1 MYIIMNR
8 SIFLFLG
15 LALACT
21 PVKEPAEWVDPFIG
35 TGGIAHCFPGATTP
49 FGMVQLSPD
58 TKNTGWD
65 GCSGYRDCDS
75 TLLGFS
81 HTHLSGTGQTD
92 FGDFLITPATGK
104 IPFAKENE
112 TASPGYY
119 SVKTKDYLIEL
130 TALPRT
136 GCHRYTF
143 FGDVERQLI
152 IDLRYNIGETRPSQF
167 SFETVSDQVIE
178 GGRHVCGWAQD
189 RWVFFSAGFSIPFT
203 ECKALGEDRY
213 LLTFPSD
220 TEEITVCVG
229 ISPTD
234 AANARNNRLEEAP
247 TCDFDAIYAKS
258 KALWDEQLG
267 KIIIEGGSSDQR
279 TIFYTSLYHTLI
291 APNLFSDVNE
301 RPFYSTLSLWDT
313 YRTWNPLQTLLNPQL
328 ASDMAHS
335 LVSMYERF
343 GRMPIWALGGQDVNC
358 MIGYHSVSVIADA
371 WLRGIRGFDGEKA
384 LEAMVGS
391 SNLDPASEWYNKYGY
406 IPSDFTPESVSRT
419 LEFCYDDW
427 CIYRMAESLGNKEV
441 ADEYY
446 KRALRYRNLLDPS
459 TGFFRGR
466 DSQGNWRT
474 PFNPNRSSRDYTEAT
489 AWQYRHYVPHDIEG
503 YTGLMGGKDAVLS
516 TLDSLFNFV
525 YVHPDMEGD
534 GNVTGLMG
542 QYAHGNEPSH
552 GSAWLFAAMGEPSIT
567 QYWVRRILNEQYY
580 NNPEGMSGNEDCGQ
594 MSAWYVMASLGLYP
608 LCPGTGEFIFAAPLF
623 KKATVTLGNGAKLVI
638 TADHPEHAYVKD
650 VHWNGE
656 SIDAQFITYEQL
668 MQGGELSFSLCK
680 KPYHG
685 RDDLKKPY
693 SLCGSDIVSM
703 PYLKG
708 NPSFFDTSFTAELAC
723 HTPDV
728 VIRYTLDG
736 SEPDENSTLYEDPFT
751 ITEACTLCVR
761 AFKKGCQPSPVF
773 KCRAFPVEYLPAGTA
788 GTVKPGCRYTYHKG
802 TFMNVAQVSASP
814 IVSSG
819 ILPAPS
825 IKGAPDADHF
835 GFIFNGYIDV
845 PEGGLWEF
853 AVTSDDG
860 AVLEIDG
867 QLVVNGDGSHANFKA
882 TGHVGLRKGL
892 HRFRLRYLEDY
903 EGQNLEWAWKRP
915 GAEEFEDIPESVIFY

>member
-1 MYIIMNR
+1 MKKTLLM
-8 SIFLFLG
+8 L
-15 LALACT
+15 LAVAVSCT
-21 PVKEPAEWVDPFIG
+21 PAKEPAAWVDPFIG

-75 TLLGFS
+75 TIMGFS

-92 FGDFLITPATGK
+92 FGDFLITPVLDK
-104 IPFAKENE
+104 ISFAKEDE

-119 SVKTKDYLIEL
+119 SVKTDDFIIEL

-143 FGDVERQLI
+143 YGDAERQLM
-152 IDLRYNIGETRPSQF
+152 IDLRHNIGQTQPSQF
-167 SFETVSDQVIE
+167 SFEAVSDQCVE

-189 RWVFFSAGFSIPFT
+189 RWIFFSAGFSVPFT
-203 ECKALGEDRY
+203 DCKALGEDRY
-213 LLTFPSD
+213 LLTFPAQ
-220 TEEITVCVG
+220 TKEITVCVSL
-229 ISPTD
+229 SPTD
-234 AANARNNRLEEAP
+234 AETARKNRMAEAP
-247 TCDFDAIYAKS
+247 ECNFDAICKES

-267 KIIIEGGSSDQR
+267 KIIIEGGTPDQR
-279 TIFYTSLYHTLI
+279 TNFYTALYHTLI
-291 APNLFSDVNE
+291 APNLLSDVDE

-427 CIYRMAESLGNKEV
+427 CIYRMAESLGKKEI

-446 KRALRYRNLLDPS
+446 KRALRYRNLLDPG

-466 DSQGNWRT
+466 DSQGNWRA
-474 PFNPNRSSRDYTEAT
+474 PFNPNASSRDYTEAT
-489 AWQYRHYVPHDIEG
+489 AWQYRHYVPHDMGG
-503 YTGLMGGKDAVLS
+503 YTGLMGGKEAVLS

-525 YVHPDMEGD
+525 YVHPDMKDD

-594 MSAWYVMASLGLYP
+594 MSAWYVMASMGLYP

-623 KKATVTLGNGAKLVI
+623 KKTTVTLGNGAKLVI
-638 TADHPEHAYVKD
+638 TADHPEHAYIKD
-650 VHWNGE
+650 VRWNGE
-656 SIDAQFITYEQL
+656 SIDAQYITYEQL

-685 RDDLKKPY
+685 RDQLKTPY
-693 SLCGSDIVSM
+693 SLCESNIVSM

-708 NPSFFDTSFTAELAC
+708 NPSFFDTSFTAEISC

-728 VIRYTLDG
+728 QIRYTLDG
-736 SEPDENSTLYEDPFT
+736 SDPNENSTLYEGPFT
-751 ITEACTLCVR
+751 ITDDCNLCIR
-761 AFKKGCQPSPVF
+761 AFKEGLQPSPVF
-773 KCRAFPVEYLPAGTA
+773 KCRAFPVEYLPAVSA
-788 GTVKPGCRYTYHKG
+788 GSLKQGCRYTYHRG
-802 TFMNVAQVSASP
+802 NFMNVAQVKASP
-814 IVSSG
+814 VVSSG

-825 IKGAPDADHF
+825 IHGATDGDHF
-835 GFIFNGYIDV
+835 GFIFSGYLDIPTD
-845 PEGGLWEF
+845 GLWEF

-860 AVLEIDG
+860 AVLELDG
-867 QLVVNGDGSHANFKA
+867 RLVVNGDGSHANFKA

-892 HRFRLRYLEDY
+892 HAFRLPYLEDY

-915 GAEEFEDIPESVIFY
+915 GTEDFEPIPESAIYY

>member
-1 MYIIMNR
+1 MKK
-8 SIFLFLG
+8 SLFIL
-15 LALACT
+15 LAMAVACT
-21 PVKEPAEWVDPFIG
+21 PAKEPADWVDPFIG
-35 TGGIAHCFPGATTP
+35 TGGIAHCYPGATTP

-75 TLLGFS
+75 TIMGFS

-92 FGDFLITPATGK
+92 FGDFLITPALGK
-104 IPFAKENE
+104 ISFAKEDE

-119 SVKTKDYLIEL
+119 SVKTQDYLIEL

-143 FGDVERQLI
+143 YGDAQRQLM
-152 IDLRYNIGETRPSQF
+152 IDLRHNIGGTKPSQF
-167 SFETVSDQVIE
+167 SFEAVSDNCVE

-189 RWVFFSAGFSIPFT
+189 RWIFFSAGFSVPFT
-203 ECKALGEDRY
+203 DCKALGEDRY
-213 LLTFPSD
+213 LLTFPD
-220 TEEITVCVG
+220 ETKEITVCVSL
-229 ISPTD
+229 SPTD
-234 AANARNNRLEEAP
+234 AATARKNRMAEAP
-247 TCDFDAIYAKS
+247 ECNFDAIHKES

-267 KIIIEGGSSDQR
+267 KVIIEGGTAEQR
-279 TIFYTSLYHTLI
+279 TNFYTALYHTLI
-291 APNLFSDVNE
+291 APNLLSDVGE

-328 ASDMAHS
+328 ASDMAQS
-335 LVSMYERF
+335 LISMYEKF

-446 KRALRYRNLLDPS
+446 QRALRYRNLLDPG

-466 DSQGNWRT
+466 DSQGNWRA
-474 PFNPNRSSRDYTEAT
+474 PFNPNASSRDYTEAT
-489 AWQYRHYVPHDIEG
+489 AWQYRHYVPHDMGG
-503 YTGLMGGKDAVLS
+503 YTGLMGGKEAVLS

-525 YVHPDMEGD
+525 YVHPDMKDD

-552 GSAWLFAAMGEPSIT
+552 GSAWLFAAMGKPALT

-580 NNPEGMSGNEDCGQ
+580 NTPEGMSGNEDCGQ
-594 MSAWYVMASLGLYP
+594 MSAWYVMASMGLYP

-623 KKATVTLGNGAKLVI
+623 KKTTVTLGNGAKLVI
-638 TADHPEHAYVKD
+638 TADHPEFAYIKD
-650 VHWNGE
+650 VRWNGE
-656 SIDAQFITYEQL
+656 SVDAQFITYEQL
-668 MQGGELSFSLCK
+668 MQGGELEFSLCR
-680 KPYHG
+680 KPYDG
-685 RDDLKKPY
+685 RDNLKAPY
-693 SLCGSDIVSM
+693 SLCESDIVSM

-708 NPSFFDTSFTAELAC
+708 NPSFFDTSFTAEISC

-728 VIRYTLDG
+728 QIRYTLDG
-736 SEPDENSTLYEDPFT
+736 SEPDENSTLYEGPFT
-751 ITEACTLCVR
+751 ITDDCNFCIR
-761 AFKKGCQPSPVF
+761 AFKEGWQPSPVF
-773 KCRAFPVEYLPAGTA
+773 RCRAFPVEYLPAVSA
-788 GTVKPGCRYTYHKG
+788 GPLKQGCRYTYHRG
-802 TFMNVAQVSASP
+802 NFMNVAQVKASP
-814 IVSSG
+814 VVSSG

-825 IKGAPDADHF
+825 IHGAADSDHF
-835 GFIFNGYIDV
+835 GFVFSGYLDIPTD
-845 PEGGLWEF
+845 GLWEF

-860 AVLEIDG
+860 AVLELDG
-867 QLVVNGDGSHANFKA
+867 RLVVNGDGSHANFKA

-892 HRFRLRYLEDY
+892 HAFRLPYLEDY

-915 GAEEFEDIPESVIFY
+915 GTEDFEPIPESAIYY

>member
-1 MYIIMNR
+1 M
-8 SIFLFLG
+8 
-15 LALACT
+15 AVACT
-21 PVKEPAEWVDPFIG
+21 PAKEPADWVDPFIG
-35 TGGIAHCFPGATTP
+35 TGGIAHCYPGATTP

-75 TLLGFS
+75 TIMGFS

-92 FGDFLITPATGK
+92 FGDFLITPALGK
-104 IPFAKENE
+104 ISFAKEDE

-119 SVKTKDYLIEL
+119 SVKTQDYLIEL

-143 FGDVERQLI
+143 YGDAQRQLM
-152 IDLRYNIGETRPSQF
+152 IDLRHNIGGTKPSQF
-167 SFETVSDQVIE
+167 SFEAVSDNCVE

-189 RWVFFSAGFSIPFT
+189 RWIFFSAGFSVPFT
-203 ECKALGEDRY
+203 DCKALGEDRY
-213 LLTFPSD
+213 LLTFPD
-220 TEEITVCVG
+220 ETKEITVCVSL
-229 ISPTD
+229 SPTD
-234 AANARNNRLEEAP
+234 AATARKNRMAEAP
-247 TCDFDAIYAKS
+247 ECNFDAIYKES

-267 KIIIEGGSSDQR
+267 KIIIEGGTVDQR
-279 TIFYTSLYHTLI
+279 TNFYTALYHTLI
-291 APNLFSDVNE
+291 APNLLSDVGD

-328 ASDMAHS
+328 ASDMAQS
-335 LVSMYERF
+335 LISMYEKF

-446 KRALRYRNLLDPS
+446 QRALRYRNLLDPG

-466 DSQGNWRT
+466 DSQGNWRA
-474 PFNPNRSSRDYTEAT
+474 PFNPNASSRDYTEAT
-489 AWQYRHYVPHDIEG
+489 AWQYRHYVPHDMGG
-503 YTGLMGGKDAVLS
+503 YTGLMGGKEAVLS

-525 YVHPDMEGD
+525 YVHPDMKDD

-552 GSAWLFAAMGEPSIT
+552 GSAWLFAAMGKPALT

-580 NNPEGMSGNEDCGQ
+580 NTPEGMSGNEDCGQ
-594 MSAWYVMASLGLYP
+594 MSAWYVMASMGLYP

-638 TADHPEHAYVKD
+638 TADHPEFAYIKD
-650 VHWNGE
+650 VRWNGE
-656 SIDAQFITYEQL
+656 SVDAQFITYEQL
-668 MQGGELSFSLCK
+668 MQGGELEFSLCR
-680 KPYHG
+680 KPYDG
-685 RDDLKKPY
+685 RDNLKAPY
-693 SLCGSDIVSM
+693 SLCESDIVSM

-708 NPSFFDTSFTAELAC
+708 NPSFFDTSFTAEISC

-728 VIRYTLDG
+728 QIRYTLDG
-736 SEPDENSTLYEDPFT
+736 SEPDENSTLYEGPFT
-751 ITEACTLCVR
+751 ITDDCNFCIR
-761 AFKKGCQPSPVF
+761 AFKEGWQPSPVF
-773 KCRAFPVEYLPAGTA
+773 RCRAFPVEYLPAVSA
-788 GTVKPGCRYTYHKG
+788 GPLKQGCRYTYHRG
-802 TFMNVAQVSASP
+802 NFMNVAQVKASP
-814 IVSSG
+814 VVSSG

-825 IKGAPDADHF
+825 IHGAADSDHF
-835 GFIFNGYIDV
+835 GFVFSGYLDIPTD
-845 PEGGLWEF
+845 GLWEF

-860 AVLEIDG
+860 AVLELDG
-867 QLVVNGDGSHANFKA
+867 RLVVNGDGSHANFKA

-892 HRFRLRYLEDY
+892 HAFRLPYLEDY

-915 GAEEFEDIPESVIFY
+915 GTEDFEPIPESAIYY

>member
-1 MYIIMNR
+1 MKINKA
-8 SIFLFLG
+8 IFLLLG

-21 PVKEPAEWVDPFIG
+21 PAKEPADWVDPFIG

-75 TLLGFS
+75 TILGFS

-92 FGDFLITPATGK
+92 FGDFMITPVQGK
-104 IPFAKENE
+104 ISFAKEDE

-119 SVKTKDYLIEL
+119 SVRTKDFMVEL

-136 GCHRYTF
+136 GCHRYSF
-143 FGDVERQLI
+143 YGDAERQLI
-152 IDLRYNIGETRPSQF
+152 IDLRHNIGETRPSQF
-167 SFETVSDQVIE
+167 SFETVSNQEIE

-189 RWVFFSAGFSIPFT
+189 RWIFFSAGFSVPFT
-203 ECKALGEDRY
+203 DCKALGEDRY
-213 LLTFPSD
+213 LLTFPAD
-220 TEEITVCVG
+220 TKEITVCMSL
-229 ISPTD
+229 SPTD
-234 AANARNNRLEEAP
+234 AATARKNRLEEAP
-247 TCDFDAIYAKS
+247 EYDFDTIYEAS
-258 KALWDEQLG
+258 RALWDKQLG
-267 KIIIEGGSSDQR
+267 KIIIEGGTADQR
-279 TIFYTSLYHTLI
+279 TIFYTALYHTLI
-291 APNLFSDVNE
+291 APNLLSDIGE

-313 YRTWNPLQTLLNPQL
+313 YRTWNPLQTLLNPEL
-328 ASDMAHS
+328 VSDMAQS
-335 LVSMYERF
+335 LISMYERF

-391 SNLDPASEWYNKYGY
+391 SNLDPASDWYNKYGY
-406 IPSDFTPESVSRT
+406 IPSDLTPESISRT

-427 CIYRMAESLGNKEV
+427 CIYKMAESLGNKAV

-446 KRALRYRNLLDPS
+446 QRALRYRNILDSS

-466 DSQGNWRT
+466 DSQGNWRS
-474 PFNPNRSSRDYTEAT
+474 PFDPNRSSRDYTEAT
-489 AWQYRHYVPHDIEG
+489 AWQYRHYVPHDMG
-503 YTGLMGGKDAVLS
+503 GFTGLLGGKENVLS

-552 GSAWLFAAMGEPSIT
+552 GSAWLYTAMGEPSET
-567 QYWVRRILNEQYY
+567 QYWVRKILNEQYY
-580 NNPEGMSGNEDCGQ
+580 NNVEGMSGNEDCGQ
-594 MSAWYVMASLGLYP
+594 MSAWYIMASMGLYP

-623 KKATVTLGNGAKLVI
+623 KKTTVTLGNGATLTI
-638 TADHPEHAYVKD
+638 TADHPEHAYIKD
-650 VHWNGE
+650 VRWNGE
-656 SIDAQFITYEQL
+656 TVDAQFITYEQL
-668 MQGGELSFSLCK
+668 MQGGELSFNLCK

-685 RDDLKKPY
+685 RDDLRRPY
-693 SLCGSDIVSM
+693 SLCEENIVSM
-703 PYLKG
+703 PYIRG
-708 NPSFFDTSFTAELAC
+708 NPSFFDTSFTAEFSC

-736 SEPDENSTLYEDPFT
+736 TEPDDNSTLYESPFT
-751 ITEACTLCVR
+751 ITEDCTICIR
-761 AFKKGCQPSPVF
+761 AFKEGWQPSPVF
-773 KCRAFPVEYLPAGTA
+773 KCRAFPVEYLPAVSA
-788 GTVKPGCRYTYHKG
+788 GPLKQGCKYTYHRG

-814 IVSSG
+814 VVSEG
-819 ILPAPS
+819 TLPSPS
-825 IKGAPDADHF
+825 IKGATDADHF
-835 GFIFNGYIDV
+835 GFIFNGYIDI

-860 AVLEIDG
+860 AVLELDG
-867 QLVVNGDGSHANFKA
+867 RLVVNGDGSHANFKA

-892 HRFRLRYLEDY
+892 HSFRLRYLEDY

-915 GAEEFEDIPESVIFY
+915 GAEEFEPIPDSAIYY